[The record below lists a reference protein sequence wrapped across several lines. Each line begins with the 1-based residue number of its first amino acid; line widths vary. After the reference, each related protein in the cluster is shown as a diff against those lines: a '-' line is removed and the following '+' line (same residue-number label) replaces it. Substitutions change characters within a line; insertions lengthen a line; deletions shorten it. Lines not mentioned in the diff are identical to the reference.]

1 VQDTMDQCL
10 AIHFSDTRTYSMLLP
25 AKPLIEVQFWNG

>member
-25 AKPLIEVQFWNG
+25 TTPWIEVQFRNV